1 MFKHHD
7 TIVHFI
13 KGKQKAST
21 STVTRLTRRVGH
33 VEGRLTNHLI
43 IYR

>member
-1 MFKHHD
+1 MFKH
-7 TIVHFI
+7 TIVYFI

-21 STVTRLTRRVGH
+21 STVTRLTTRVGH
-33 VEGRLTNHLI
+33 VEGRLTNDFI